1 VPFEVERIMRTLYK
15 IDTYQETYFVIK
27 DFEQL
32 FNDTAPDFT
41 PLYERL
47 KQQEALPAN
56 TLLPDETNFPP
67 NR

>member
-1 VPFEVERIMRTLYK
+1 M
-15 IDTYQETYFVIK
+15 IK

-41 PLYERL
+41 PLYARL

-56 TLLPDETNFPP
+56 TLLPGETNFPP